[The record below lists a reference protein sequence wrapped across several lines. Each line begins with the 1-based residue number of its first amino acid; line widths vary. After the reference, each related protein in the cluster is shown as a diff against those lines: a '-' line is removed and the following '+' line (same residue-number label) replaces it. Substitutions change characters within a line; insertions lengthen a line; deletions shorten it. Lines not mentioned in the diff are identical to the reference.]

1 MSSIGY
7 SSIGYEDAL
16 ETLSM
21 SLEEDLYL
29 AAVHEGYRDLPEN
42 GVEHALIRRSQPSGI
57 ICGLGFS
64 LAAHTVALVLA
75 LWMPSAPPHMQA
87 PSAITVDLIG
97 SLESGGG
104 TGGDREGTNGP
115 LSGDPGEFH
124 PPETAP
130 KWAPAIAPNDPAS
143 AEHLPPPPEEK
154 AETEVKKDATEA
166 PPAPQ
171 RFTAVKEKKKVSP
184 TRKSKPARASE
195 ARARQTASASIS
207 DCLPVQYPSTP
218 PGIGPSQGGDNDSG
232 SGDGTGSSGVGAG
245 ASSAGGSPG
254 HGGGVP
260 NELDLKQVDQAP
272 SVLKKVEPEF
282 PLEARRLHMGGKV
295 VVKFLVRTDG
305 SVAKASVVKADPEGV
320 FDQSALDA
328 IGKWRFKP
336 GRYKGSDV
344 ATWVVLTIQFRFT
357 A

>member
-1 MSSIGY
+1 M

-21 SLEEDLYL
+21 SLEEDLHH
-29 AAVHEGYRDLPEN
+29 ATMQEGYRDLPEN
-42 GVEHALIRRSQPSGI
+42 GVEHALIRRSQPNGI

-64 LAAHTVALVLA
+64 LAAHTIALALA
-75 LWMPSAPPHMQA
+75 LWMPSNTASPGVQT

-97 SLESGGG
+97 MFEAGGG
-104 TGGDREGTNGP
+104 AEGGQGGSDGP
-115 LSGDPGEFH
+115 LSGGSGGFH
-124 PPETAP
+124 SPETSSTGATAVAP
-130 KWAPAIAPNDPAS
+130 DEAASDERPNPAEP
-143 AEHLPPPPEEK
+143 
-154 AETEVKKDATEA
+154 KDTTEA
-166 PPAPQ
+166 PPAPH
-171 RFTAVKEKKKVSP
+171 RFTAVKERKKVIP
-184 TRKSKPARASE
+184 ARKSKPARSPE
-195 ARARQTASASIS
+195 TRAQQTASDSIS
-207 DCLPVQYPSTP
+207 DGLPLQYPSTP

-232 SGDGTGSSGVGAG
+232 SGGGTGPSGVGSG
-245 ASSAGGSPG
+245 ASSAGGLPG
-254 HGGGVP
+254 HGGGIP

-272 SVLKKVEPEF
+272 SVLKKVDPEF
-282 PLEARRLHMGGKV
+282 PLEARRLHLGGKV

-320 FDQSALDA
+320 FDRSALDA

-336 GRYKGSDV
+336 GRYKGGDV

>member
-1 MSSIGY
+1 M

-21 SLEEDLYL
+21 PLEEDLHH
-29 AAVHEGYRDLPEN
+29 AAVQEGYRDLPEN
-42 GVEHALIRRSQPSGI
+42 GVEHALIRRSQPNGI

-64 LAAHTVALVLA
+64 LAAHTVALALA
-75 LWMPSAPPHMQA
+75 LWMPSAPPDVQA

-104 TGGDREGTNGP
+104 AGGDREGTTGP

-130 KWAPAIAPNDPAS
+130 NGAPAITPNDPAS
-143 AEHLPPPPEEK
+143 TERLPPPPEEK
-154 AETEVKKDATEA
+154 AETELKKDATEA

-184 TRKSKPARASE
+184 TRKSKPVKSSE
-195 ARARQTASASIS
+195 TKARQTASASIP
-207 DCLPVQYPSTP
+207 DGLPVQQPSTL
-218 PGIGPSQGGDNDSG
+218 PGIGPSQGGDNESG
-232 SGDGTGSSGVGAG
+232 SGGGTGSSGVGSGSSSTGG
-245 ASSAGGSPG
+245 ASG

-272 SVLKKVEPEF
+272 SVMRKVEPEF
-282 PLEARRLHMGGKV
+282 PLEARRLHLGGKV
-295 VVKFLVRTDG
+295 VVKFLVKADG
-305 SVAKASVVKADPEGV
+305 SVAKASVIKADPEGV

-328 IGKWRFKP
+328 ICKWRFKP